1 MAAQMHR
8 VAVIGVGRKGTQH
21 ARAYALHPRCEVI
34 AAADPDPQN
43 LDLFQ
48 RRFGVSKV
56 YHDYRDLLANETI
69 DIAAPI
75 LPVSVNPEV
84 VIACARA
91 GVRAI
96 FSEKPISASLAE
108 ADQMVEE
115 CRSRGIP
122 FACGDAWRNLPQFWQ
137 FKSMIDAGEVGEV
150 RSIDV
155 YHPHDEISGGGCQS
169 LGVMRLMAGD
179 ADVEWVTGW
188 VRGDPFDEEDQ
199 GMGGVVRFANGI
211 DGFIHMNPVGKVGIE
226 VNTSRGVFFSDWKTF
241 RLWMNSEDAPPFADG
256 WPDNEV
262 FGAFD
267 ATADPD
273 DEFGDDGLRLPGYR
287 QTASVEAIVRA
298 LEEGR
303 EPWTSGDNMRKSLEI
318 GIALRESHRRGHAPV
333 RLPIEDR
340 NLRILPHAGRWLN
353 KKQVY
358 GEEWYAEQMA
368 AKTRPQ
374 PTKGHDDDYSLQLIE
389 DAQRLLDGLRPL
401 ENARDTLWDRV
412 MEAADMAWEAVG
424 YQMKTFV
431 DQRGWKYDGHPFHD
445 YDIGIK
451 LGKELGDPEVYN
463 RLHTKTE
470 LLKDFYIE
478 LASLEEMNRRIEA
491 AKKLI
496 QMMKAADLSP
506 PKPNE

>member
-1 MAAQMHR
+1 MAAQAQMYR

-21 ARAYALHPRCEVI
+21 AMAYALHPSCEVI
-34 AAADPDPQN
+34 AAADPDLQN

-56 YHDYRDLLANETI
+56 YNDYRDLLANETI

-137 FKSMIDAGEVGEV
+137 FKSMIEAGEVGDV
-150 RSIDV
+150 RSINV

-199 GMGGVVRFANGI
+199 GMGGVVRFTNGI
-211 DGFIHMNPVGKVGIE
+211 DGFIHMNPVGKFGIE

-241 RLWMNSEDAPPFADG
+241 RLWMNPEDSPPFADG

-267 ATADPD
+267 DAANPD

-287 QTASVEAIVRA
+287 QTASVDAIVRA
-298 LEEGR
+298 LEDGR

-340 NLRILPHAGRWLN
+340 SLRILPHAGRWLN

-368 AKTRPQ
+368 AKTRPHAT
-374 PTKGHDDDYSLQLIE
+374 PRE
-389 DAQRLLDGLRPL
+389 P
-401 ENARDTLWDRV
+401 
-412 MEAADMAWEAVG
+412 
-424 YQMKTFV
+424 
-431 DQRGWKYDGHPFHD
+431 
-445 YDIGIK
+445 
-451 LGKELGDPEVYN
+451 
-463 RLHTKTE
+463 
-470 LLKDFYIE
+470 
-478 LASLEEMNRRIEA
+478 
-491 AKKLI
+491 
-496 QMMKAADLSP
+496 
-506 PKPNE
+506 

>member
-122 FACGDAWRNLPQFWQ
+122 FACGDAWRNLPQFWR

-241 RLWMNSEDAPPFADG
+241 RQWMNPEDAPPFADG

-287 QTASVEAIVRA
+287 QTASVDAIVRA

-401 ENARDTLWDRV
+401 EKARDTLWDRV

-451 LGKELGDPEVYN
+451 LGKDLGDPEVYN

-491 AKKLI
+491 AKELI
-496 QMMKAADLSP
+496 QMMKAAEISP

>member
-1 MAAQMHR
+1 MAVPPHK
-8 VAVIGVGRKGTQH
+8 VAIIGVGRKGTSH
-21 ARAYALHPRCEVI
+21 ARAYMLHPRCEVI

-48 RRFGVSKV
+48 RRFGVSNV
-56 YHDYRDLLANETI
+56 YSDYRDLLANERI

-84 VIACARA
+84 VIACAQA
-91 GVRAI
+91 GVRAV
-96 FSEKPISASLAE
+96 FSEKPIAASLEE

-137 FKSMIDAGEVGEV
+137 FKSMIDDGEVGEV
-150 RSIDV
+150 RSINI

-199 GMGGVVRFANGI
+199 GMGGVVRFSNGI
-211 DGFIHMNPVGKVGIE
+211 DAFIHMNPVGKLGIE

-241 RLWMNSEDAPPFADG
+241 RLWLNLEDGRPFGDG

-262 FGAFD
+262 YGAFED
-267 ATADPD
+267 ADNPD

-287 QTASVEAIVRA
+287 QTASVDAIVRA

-303 EPWTSGDNMRKSLEI
+303 EPWTSGDNMRKALEI
-318 GIALRESHRRGHAPV
+318 GVALRESHRRGHAPV

-340 NLRILPHAGRWLN
+340 SLRILPHAGRWLN

-368 AKTRPQ
+368 AKTRLQ
-374 PTKGHDDDYSLQLIE
+374 PAESHDDDHSLQLIE
-389 DAQRLLDGLRPL
+389 EAQQLLDSLQPY
-401 ENARDTLWDRV
+401 EKASYSFQDHK
-412 MEAADMAWEAVG
+412 MEAKDMAWEAFD
-424 YQMKTFV
+424 YQMKV
-431 DQRGWKYDGHPFHD
+431 VAKQRGWKYEEDSRHD
-445 YDIGIK
+445 DLFRK
-451 LGKELGDPEVYN
+451 LQEELDDPEIDHHLFIRIYL
-463 RLHTKTE
+463 LHSHWLIDAE
-470 LLKDFYIE
+470 R
-478 LASLEEMNRRIEA
+478 LEELRGYIDA
-491 AKKLI
+491 ANKLI
-496 QMMKAADLSP
+496 LKLKAADLNP
-506 PKPNE
+506 PEREK

>member
-1 MAAQMHR
+1 MAAPTHK
-8 VAVIGVGRKGTQH
+8 VAIIGVGRKGTSH

-48 RRFGVSKV
+48 RRFGVSNV
-56 YHDYRDLLANETI
+56 YSDYRDLLANERI

-84 VIACARA
+84 VIACAQA
-91 GVRAI
+91 GVRAV
-96 FSEKPISASLAE
+96 FSEKPIAASLEE

-150 RSIDV
+150 RSINI

-199 GMGGVVRFANGI
+199 GMGGVVRFSNGI
-211 DGFIHMNPVGKVGIE
+211 DGFIHMNPVGKLGIE

-241 RLWMNSEDAPPFADG
+241 RLWLNLEDERPFVDG

-262 FGAFD
+262 YGAFED
-267 ATADPD
+267 ADNPD

-287 QTASVEAIVRA
+287 QTASVDAIVRA

-303 EPWTSGDNMRKSLEI
+303 EPWTSGDNMRKALEI
-318 GIALRESHRRGHAPV
+318 GVALRESHRRGHAPV

-340 NLRILPHAGRWLN
+340 SLRILPHAGRWLN

-358 GEEWYAEQMA
+358 GEEWYAGQMA

-374 PTKGHDDDYSLQLIE
+374 PVESHDDDHSLQLIE
-389 DAQRLLDGLRPL
+389 EAQQLLDSLQPY
-401 ENARDTLWDRV
+401 EKASDSFRDHK
-412 MEAADMAWEAVG
+412 MEAKDMAWEAFI
-424 YQMKTFV
+424 YQLKTFAK
-431 DQRGWKYDGHPFHD
+431 QRGRKYKKYAHIHK
-445 YDIGIK
+445 ILRK
-451 LGKELGDPEVYN
+451 LERELDDPEIYDYLFTRVS
-463 RLHTKTE
+463 
-470 LLKDFYIE
+470 LLRSHWLIE
-478 LASLEEMNRRIEA
+478 AEPLEELRGYIDA
-491 AKKLI
+491 ANELILKL
-496 QMMKAADLSP
+496 KAAELTP
-506 PKPNE
+506 PEREK